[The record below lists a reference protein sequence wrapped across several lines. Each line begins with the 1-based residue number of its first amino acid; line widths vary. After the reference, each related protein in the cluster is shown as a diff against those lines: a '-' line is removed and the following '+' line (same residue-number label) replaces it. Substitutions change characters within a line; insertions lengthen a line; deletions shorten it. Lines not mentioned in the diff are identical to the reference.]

1 MGGRAGRVVCVRAR
15 EEGHVEGRNTCD
27 SVKSRPCWVL
37 NIIVLLNDLITKHN
51 LMGLPQDTSSPLSS
65 ALAPL

>member
-1 MGGRAGRVVCVRAR
+1 MRAP
-15 EEGHVEGRNTCD
+15 EEGRVEGRNTCN

-37 NIIVLLNDLITKHN
+37 NITVLLNDLITEHN
-51 LMGLPQDTSSPLSS
+51 PMGPPQDMSSPLSS